1 MASSSEASRDADRD
15 AAPNTFAQRLERHE
29 RVPRVDLPEGFL
41 RPAAPSYARFIPR
54 EEVGPAVAWV
64 PDSLDV
70 QRRKG
75 TDPAKAGANAEA
87 APAPPPVDP
96 AAVRAARQA
105 QLQARLAEVFE
116 QGRQLGREETTKTM
130 RTEARE
136 ALDTFRRQQASEVGA
151 PVAALLVQFQQGL
164 DGLEHALAQRL
175 AGIALQMARQVVRS
189 ELQTSATLVVDVTQE
204 ALAEVLLSARHI
216 TVKVHPEDLPLIA
229 GGCADAVEARGA
241 RLVADAHIERGGCL
255 VESDLGVVDARL
267 STRWAAAVTAMG
279 SPVLAEVDQND
290 STPTP

>member
-1 MASSSEASRDADRD
+1 MASSSDASREAS
-15 AAPNTFAQRLERHE
+15 PNRFEARLERHE
-29 RVPRVDLPEGFL
+29 RVPRMDLPESIP
-41 RPAAPSYARFIPR
+41 RASASAYARFIPR
-54 EEVGPAVAWV
+54 EEVGSAVAWV

-75 TDPAKAGANAEA
+75 GTSAAAPDAE
-87 APAPPPVDP
+87 PAPPPVDP
-96 AAVRAARQA
+96 AEVRATRQA

-116 QGRQLGREETTKTM
+116 QGRQMGRDETTKTM
-130 RTEARE
+130 RAEARE

-175 AGIALQMARQVVRS
+175 AGIAMQMARQVVRS

-216 TVKVHPEDLPLIA
+216 TVKVHPEDLALIA
-229 GGCADAVEARGA
+229 HGCADAVEARGA
-241 RLVADAHIERGGCL
+241 RLVADTHIERGGCL

-267 STRWAAAVTAMG
+267 STRWAGAVMAMG
-279 SPVLAEVDQND
+279 SPTLADVDQND
-290 STPTP
+290 SPPTP